1 MSKTTDPKSPS
12 KRSETDS
19 DAPLKRKRVAGVA
32 KAAKTAVGSELE
44 GERIAKA
51 MARAGLCSRREA
63 ETWIADGRV
72 SVNGKVLDTPAV
84 TVSAKDHV
92 LVDGQ
97 PMPLKERTRLFLY
110 HKPRGLVTTTH
121 DPEGRPTVF
130 EHLPDDM
137 PRVVTVGR
145 LDINT
150 EGLLLLTNDG
160 GLARVLEL
168 PSTGWLRR
176 YRVRAFGTVT
186 QAQLDSLKEGVTI
199 EGISYGSVEA
209 VIDTVK
215 GSNVWLV
222 VGLREGKNREVKR
235 ILQHLGLTVNRLIR
249 VSFGPFQ
256 LADLG
261 EGDIREIRGKVLRD
275 QLGQRLVD
283 ESGADFE
290 APIIH
295 HIAGAEN
302 EGAKPAKAGSS
313 KDEPKPKIGRSKLE
327 FIGTDEDGSRR
338 ARIDR
343 DGRPSVAV
351 KILPKR
357 ETARSGPARGRPQR
371 GGSDE
376 AAREERGAK
385 PFRSEGFRDRGQAPA
400 RGRDRRPE
408 GEGGERNWR
417 SEGAREH
424 GATSAPRKPRRE
436 AAVTRAGDEV
446 RAPRGRKPS
455 GDRPFGERPSGD
467 RPVRSG
473 DRAARPSRA
482 DDRSER
488 PSRSADRGDRPAR
501 EDFASRG
508 RPRPADGEGKR
519 GPAKSGDRDARPARA
534 GDRNDRPV
542 RSGGDRPDRP
552 AGRGDRGAKPAGG
565 GDRSNR
571 PVRGGKPGGPDKP
584 AGGGGRGPRGGG
596 SGNGADRRR

>member
-32 KAAKTAVGSELE
+32 KAAKATTGGELE

-84 TVSAKDHV
+84 TVSAKDRIV
-92 LVDGQ
+92 VDGE

-130 EHLPDDM
+130 EHLPEDM

-186 QAQLDSLKEGVTI
+186 QGQLDSLKEGVTI
-199 EGISYGSVEA
+199 DGISYGSVEA

-261 EGDIREIRGKVLRD
+261 EGEIREIRGKVLRD

-302 EGAKPAKAGSS
+302 EGAKPTKGGA

-343 DGRPSVAV
+343 EGRPSVAV

-357 ETARSGPARGRPQR
+357 ETARSGPARNRPQR
-371 GGSDE
+371 GGTDE
-376 AAREERGAK
+376 VAREERGERGAK
-385 PFRSEGFRDRGQAPA
+385 PFRSEGFRDRGPGQGPA

-424 GATSAPRKPRRE
+424 GATSAPRRPRRE
-436 AAVTRAGDEV
+436 ATETQSGEEA
-446 RAPRGRKPS
+446 RAPRGRKPFGDKPF
-455 GDRPFGERPSGD
+455 GDRPARNADRSD
-467 RPVRSG
+467 RPARDEFAPRGRGRSG
-473 DRAARPSRA
+473 DGEGRAPRPA
-482 DDRSER
+482 KGEG
-488 PSRSADRGDRPAR
+488 RGDRPAR
-501 EDFASRG
+501 
-508 RPRPADGEGKR
+508 
-519 GPAKSGDRDARPARA
+519 SG
-534 GDRNDRPV
+534 GDRNDRPT
-542 RSGGDRPDRP
+542 RSGDRNDRP
-552 AGRGDRGAKPAGG
+552 ARSGD
-565 GDRSNR
+565 R
-571 PVRGGKPGGPDKP
+571 PVRGGKPGGSGKP